1 MNHGQNTGGG
11 ENPNRATGNFKLNI
25 DERDLATGNIDLPE
39 RRSQPPRPEYS
50 VNKAYLTEKERRAE
64 RKAHKKR
71 DKLKARKNRRIFA
84 LVWVCMVLLVS
95 FTLASYLIKGSNDFF
110 AVGRSQGTTSVTI
123 PENVTLDDLTQILYE
138 AGAIKEPEFFSLFCM
153 VTVDDDEMEYFQPG
167 TYNLDTNLDYQ
178 AIISTLQGGN
188 QTREEVRV
196 TFPEGTTALEAA
208 ALLEENGVCS
218 QEDFLAAI
226 NSTDFDSYEAI
237 APIAAITGKYYKLEG
252 YLFPDTYDFYKGEEI
267 DSVVGK
273 LVNNFQNRTAD
284 LQEDIAASG
293 MTLDQVVTLASIIQ
307 REAANTQDMANVSA
321 VLHNRLAFGAEYGIY
336 RLQCDSTTFYPYK
349 REEDVPA
356 SGALAYGNYDTYE
369 VQGLPAGAICNP
381 GLDAI
386 EAALHPNTEGDA
398 PYYLY
403 FCHASD
409 GTAYYATNEADHQ
422 YNLQL
427 GGSVDVDHLVAV
439 LLSSFLRGVG
449 FFRGWRTALTTAR
462 EDIILFVII
471 HIGICF
477 GILVDSE
484 DVSQTIYHGHGS
496 YSLRLLSC
504 INCTKKAPIGFCHN
518 YTVFIIFHF
527 CFVVNTNITECGAKR
542 PFSVLTAA
550 CRPAGCCLP
559 RSPHRTGAARYPPP
573 LCRLPVQGCRYR
585 PHIKW

>member
-71 DKLKARKNRRIFA
+71 DKLKARKNRRVFA

-167 TYNLDTNLDYQ
+167 TYNLDTDLDYQ

-321 VLHNRLAFGAEYGIY
+321 VLHNRLDFGAEYGIY

-427 GGSVDVDHLVAV
+427 
-439 LLSSFLRGVG
+439 
-449 FFRGWRTALTTAR
+449 
-462 EDIILFVII
+462 
-471 HIGICF
+471 
-477 GILVDSE
+477 
-484 DVSQTIYHGHGS
+484 
-496 YSLRLLSC
+496 
-504 INCTKKAPIGFCHN
+504 
-518 YTVFIIFHF
+518 
-527 CFVVNTNITECGAKR
+527 
-542 PFSVLTAA
+542 
-550 CRPAGCCLP
+550 AGL
-559 RSPHRTGAARYPPP
+559 A
-573 LCRLPVQGCRYR
+573 
-585 PHIKW
+585 